1 MSGITE
7 ALKEKLDDSKDLDLL
22 ARLPQ
27 TYIVQMG
34 QRKELTPE
42 EVTLII
48 GKKGQQIED
57 AANRKALAASMAQPM
72 PSVMEQKMMQIA
84 QAENPAP
91 QMQPQMM
98 AQAPMPQLPEE
109 VGIAQNP
116 VPPMQL
122 AGGGIIA
129 FSGEDGSYVEGEDED
144 EEYDALIYSLLQRG
158 RSAPS
163 VGIASGYEDKEGRSG
178 DIVERLRAQIMAKES
193 GGRRYDKEGNLLT
206 SSKGALGEM
215 QVMPYT
221 SRDPG
226 FGIRP
231 ARDGSP
237 DELRRVGD
245 EYAAAMYNRYG
256 DPKLAMIAY
265 NMGPGATD
273 KWLAS
278 GADPR
283 RLPKE
288 TQGYIRGVSL
298 AEGGEIKG
306 YSGPQGS
313 VVETEEVPVSAL
325 GEMFSGFGNR
335 ASQLFG
341 PMVGGEGGGFKPTSK
356 EDIEFAKNYLEQQKR
371 QREIQKQ
378 LAASELDL
386 PFYKAVKPS
395 ERASVERKREELM
408 SEARGAKPSPAKP
421 SGETFVD
428 PNITALQKRKDY
440 DKPVSKEAVQ
450 NVAAIKKEEAL
461 TPEQELYN
469 EIRADMKARKEA
481 IAAGRNMDKWQAGL
495 IAGAKMMQTKSPYLM
510 GGLGEGAEAGAQAFA
525 DARKLRAA
533 EEAGIASGQGSLYK
547 NLLISKLKDAQ
558 LSDTKSFR
566 ETQSNDARIKA
577 AEAAVAQ
584 ALKLPGNAQQQNLL
598 NAYEMQFNQGKLDK
612 AKLPELERLRA
623 WRANLE
629 SGIRNRMGPGGGG
642 YTPTQT
648 QTAALNKY
656 SPT

>member
-1 MSGITE
+1 MSLSQ
-7 ALKEKLDDSKDLDLL
+7 ALKEKVHDSKNLDLL
-22 ARLPQ
+22 ANLPQ
-27 TYIVQMG
+27 ALIIQMG

-57 AANRKALAASMAQPM
+57 AAQRKALAQVSEQPM

-91 QMQPQMM
+91 EPQMQPQMM
-98 AQAPMPQLPEE
+98 AEAPMPQLPED

-129 FSGEDGSYVEGEDED
+129 FSGEDGSYVEEDDDD
-144 EEYDALIYSLLQRG
+144 ETDALIFGLLQKMRSSSG
-158 RSAPS
+158 RATPS
-163 VGIASGYEDKEGRSG
+163 VGIASGYEDREERSG
-178 DIVERLRAQIMAKES
+178 DMVDRLRAQIMAKES

-206 SSKGALGEM
+206 SSKGAKGEM

-237 DELRRVGD
+237 EELRRVGD
-245 EYAAAMYNRYG
+245 EYAEAMYNRYG

-298 AEGGEIKG
+298 AEGGEVKG
-306 YSGPQGS
+306 YAGPEGS
-313 VVETEEVPVSAL
+313 VVETEEPSSV
-325 GEMFSGFGNR
+325 FDR
-335 ASQLFG
+335 LFG
-341 PMVGGEGGGFKPTSK
+341 GGDRLKEYQDRLAKQKEFERVTREQPGFFQKTTSA
-356 EDIEFAKNYLEQQKR
+356 ERQKA
-371 QREIQKQ
+371 EAD
-378 LAASELDL
+378 LAAAD
-386 PFYKAVKPS
+386 A
-395 ERASVERKREELM
+395 
-408 SEARGAKPSPAKP
+408 ARRGPRSAKP

-440 DKPVSKEAVQ
+440 DKKIDTSGEGVK
-450 NVAAIKKEEAL
+450 NLIAAKKEEL
-461 TPEQELYN
+461 TPEQELFN
-469 EIRADMKARKEA
+469 EIRADMKARR
-481 IAAGRNMDKWQAGL
+481 AALEEGKKMDKWQAGL
-495 IAGAKMMQTKSPYLM
+495 IAGAKMMQNTSPYFLT
-510 GGLGEGAEAGAQAFA
+510 GLGSGAEAGAQSMAES
-525 DARKLRAA
+525 RKLRAA
-533 EEAGIASGQGSLYK
+533 EEAGIASGMGSLYK
-547 NLLISKLKDAQ
+547 NQLISKLKDAQ
-558 LSDTKSFR
+558 ISDTKAFR
-566 ETQSNDARIKA
+566 DTQLNDARIKA
-577 AEAAVAQ
+577 TETAVAQ
-584 ALKLPGNAQQQNLL
+584 ALKLPANAQQQQLL
-598 NAYEMQFNQGKLDK
+598 NLREMQFSQGKLDK
-612 AKLPELERLRA
+612 TQIVELERLRA
-623 WRANLE
+623 WRASLE
-629 SGIRNRMGPGGGG
+629 NNIRNRMMASGGGASG
-642 YTPTQT
+642 GFEGFSARKVGT
-648 QTAALNKY
+648 
-656 SPT
+656 

>member
-1 MSGITE
+1 MSLYE
-7 ALKEKLDDSKDLDLL
+7 AIKEKISDSKDLDSL

-27 TYIVQMG
+27 ALIIQMG
-34 QRKELTPE
+34 QREELTPE

-57 AANRKALAASMAQPM
+57 EAQRRALAQVSEQPM

-91 QMQPQMM
+91 EPQMQPQMM
-98 AQAPMPQLPEE
+98 AQAPMPQLPED

-129 FSGEDGSYVEGEDED
+129 FSGEDGSYVEDEEDED
-144 EEYDALIYSLLQRG
+144 DALIYSLLQKMQSGSGRG
-158 RSAPS
+158 SLSA
-163 VGIASGYEDKEGRSG
+163 GITSGYEDKDERSG
-178 DIVERLRAQIMAKES
+178 DMLDRLRAQIMAKES
-193 GGRRYDKEGNLLT
+193 GGRRYDKSGKLLT
-206 SSKGALGEM
+206 SPKGAEGEM

-221 SRDPG
+221 ARDPG

-278 GADPR
+278 GADVR

-298 AEGGEIKG
+298 AEGGEVKG
-306 YSGPQGS
+306 YAGPEGS
-313 VVETEEVPVSAL
+313 VVETEEPSSVFERMFGLSGDRLKDYQNRLAKQQEFERVTREQPGFFQQTTRAQRDKAAADLAAADAARRGPVS
-325 GEMFSGFGNR
+325 
-335 ASQLFG
+335 
-341 PMVGGEGGGFKPTSK
+341 V
-356 EDIEFAKNYLEQQKR
+356 
-371 QREIQKQ
+371 
-378 LAASELDL
+378 
-386 PFYKAVKPS
+386 
-395 ERASVERKREELM
+395 
-408 SEARGAKPSPAKP
+408 KP

-440 DKPVSKEAVQ
+440 DKKIDTSGEGVK
-450 NVAAIKKEEAL
+450 NLIAAKKEEL
-461 TPEQELYN
+461 TPEQELFN
-469 EIRADMKARKEA
+469 EIRADMKARREA
-481 IAAGRNMDKWQAGL
+481 LAEGKKMDKWRAGL
-495 IAGAKMMQTKSPYLM
+495 AAGAAMMKTKSPYFLS
-510 GGLGEGAEAGAQAFA
+510 GVGEGAEAGSQSLAESN
-525 DARKLRAA
+525 KLRAA
-533 EEAGIASGQGSLYK
+533 EEAGIATGMGSLYK
-547 NLLISKLKDAQ
+547 NQLISKLKDAQ
-558 LSDTKSFR
+558 ISDTKSFR
-566 ETQSNDARIKA
+566 DTQLNDARIKA
-577 AEAAVAQ
+577 TEAAVAQ
-584 ALKLPGNAQQQNLL
+584 ALKLPVNQNQQRLL
-598 NAYEMQFNQGKLDK
+598 DVYEMQFSQGKLDK
-612 AKLPELERLRA
+612 AKVAELERLRA

-629 SGIRNRMGPGGGG
+629 AGIRNRMASGSGGAG

>member
-1 MSGITE
+1 MSLYE
-7 ALKEKLDDSKDLDLL
+7 AIKEKISDSKDLDSL

-27 TYIVQMG
+27 ALIIQMG
-34 QRKELTPE
+34 QREELTPE

-57 AANRKALAASMAQPM
+57 AAQRRALAQVSQQPM

-91 QMQPQMM
+91 EPQMQPQMM
-98 AQAPMPQLPEE
+98 AQAPMPQLPED

-129 FSGEDGSYVEGEDED
+129 FSGEDGSYVEDEEDED
-144 EEYDALIYSLLQRG
+144 DALIYSLLQKMQSGSGRG
-158 RSAPS
+158 SLSA
-163 VGIASGYEDKEGRSG
+163 GITSGYEDKDERSG
-178 DIVERLRAQIMAKES
+178 DMLDRLRAQIMAKES
-193 GGRRYDKEGNLLT
+193 GGRRYDKSGKLLT
-206 SSKGALGEM
+206 SPKGAEGEM

-221 SRDPG
+221 ARDPG

-278 GADPR
+278 GADVR

-298 AEGGEIKG
+298 AEGGEVKG
-306 YSGPQGS
+306 YAGPEGS
-313 VVETEEVPVSAL
+313 VVETEEPSSVFERMFGLSGDRLKDYQNRLAKQQEFERVTREQPGFFQQTTRAQRDKAAADLAAADAARRGPVS
-325 GEMFSGFGNR
+325 
-335 ASQLFG
+335 
-341 PMVGGEGGGFKPTSK
+341 V
-356 EDIEFAKNYLEQQKR
+356 
-371 QREIQKQ
+371 
-378 LAASELDL
+378 
-386 PFYKAVKPS
+386 
-395 ERASVERKREELM
+395 
-408 SEARGAKPSPAKP
+408 KP

-440 DKPVSKEAVQ
+440 DKKIDTSGEGVK
-450 NVAAIKKEEAL
+450 NLIAAKKEEL
-461 TPEQELYN
+461 TPEQELFN
-469 EIRADMKARKEA
+469 EIRADMKARREA
-481 IAAGRNMDKWQAGL
+481 LAEGKKMDKWRAGL
-495 IAGAKMMQTKSPYLM
+495 AAGAAMMKTKSPYFLS
-510 GGLGEGAEAGAQAFA
+510 GVGEGAEAGSQSLAESN
-525 DARKLRAA
+525 KLRAA
-533 EEAGIASGQGSLYK
+533 EEAGIATGMGSLYK
-547 NLLISKLKDAQ
+547 NQLISKLKDAQ
-558 LSDTKSFR
+558 ISDTKSFR
-566 ETQSNDARIKA
+566 DTQLNDARIKA
-577 AEAAVAQ
+577 TEAAVAQ
-584 ALKLPGNAQQQNLL
+584 ALKLPVNQNQQRLL
-598 NAYEMQFNQGKLDK
+598 DVYEMQFSQGKLDK
-612 AKLPELERLRA
+612 AKVAELERLRA

-629 SGIRNRMGPGGGG
+629 AGIRNRMASGSGGAG

>member
-1 MSGITE
+1 MSLSQAIR
-7 ALKEKLDDSKDLDLL
+7 EKISDSKDLDSL

-27 TYIVQMG
+27 ALIIQMG
-34 QRKELTPE
+34 QREELTPE

-57 AANRKALAASMAQPM
+57 AAQRRALAQVSEQPI

-91 QMQPQMM
+91 EPQMQPQMM
-98 AQAPMPQLPEE
+98 AEAPMPQLPED

-129 FSGEDGSYVEGEDED
+129 FSGEDGSYVEEDDDD
-144 EEYDALIYSLLQRG
+144 ETDALIFGLLQKMRSSSG
-158 RSAPS
+158 RATPS
-163 VGIASGYEDKEGRSG
+163 VGIASGYEDREERSG
-178 DIVERLRAQIMAKES
+178 DMVDRLRAQIMAKES

-206 SSKGALGEM
+206 SSKGAKGEM

-237 DELRRVGD
+237 EELRRVGD

-278 GADPR
+278 GADVR

-306 YSGPQGS
+306 YAGPEGS
-313 VVETEEVPVSAL
+313 VVETEEPSSVFERMFGLSGDRLKDYQAREAKQREFERVTREQPGFFQQTTRAQRDKAAADLAAAEAARRGPVS
-325 GEMFSGFGNR
+325 
-335 ASQLFG
+335 
-341 PMVGGEGGGFKPTSK
+341 V
-356 EDIEFAKNYLEQQKR
+356 
-371 QREIQKQ
+371 
-378 LAASELDL
+378 
-386 PFYKAVKPS
+386 
-395 ERASVERKREELM
+395 
-408 SEARGAKPSPAKP
+408 KP

-428 PNITALQKRKDY
+428 PNIAALQKRKDY
-440 DKPVSKEAVQ
+440 DKKIDISGEGVK
-450 NVAAIKKEEAL
+450 NLIAAKKEEL
-461 TPEQELYN
+461 TPEQELFN
-469 EIRADMKARKEA
+469 EIRADMKARREA
-481 IAAGRNMDKWQAGL
+481 LAEGKKMDKWRAGL
-495 IAGAKMMQTKSPYLM
+495 AAGAAMMENTSPYAM
-510 GGLGEGAEAGAQAFA
+510 VGFGSGARAGSQSLAESS
-525 DARKLRAA
+525 KLRAA
-533 EEAGIASGQGSLYK
+533 EEAGIASGMGSLYK
-547 NLLISKLKDAQ
+547 NQLISKLKDAQ
-558 LSDTKSFR
+558 ISDTKSYR
-566 ETQSNDARIKA
+566 DAQLNDARIKA
-577 AEAAVAQ
+577 TEAAVAQ
-584 ALKLPGNAQQQNLL
+584 ALKLPANQNQQRLL
-598 NAYEMQFNQGKLDK
+598 DVYEMQFSQGKLDK
-612 AKLPELERLRA
+612 DKLPELERLRA
-623 WRANLE
+623 WRAGLE
-629 SGIRNRMGPGGGG
+629 NNIRNRMMASGGTSGG
-642 YTPTQT
+642 FEGFS
-648 QTAALNKY
+648 ARKVGA
-656 SPT
+656 

>member
-1 MSGITE
+1 MSLSQ
-7 ALKEKLDDSKDLDLL
+7 ALKEKVHDSKNLDLL
-22 ARLPQ
+22 ANLPQ
-27 TYIVQMG
+27 ALIIQMG

-57 AANRKALAASMAQPM
+57 AAQRKALAQVSEQPM

-91 QMQPQMM
+91 EPQMQPQMM
-98 AQAPMPQLPEE
+98 AEAPMPQLPED

-129 FSGEDGSYVEGEDED
+129 FSGEDGSYVEEDDDD
-144 EEYDALIYSLLQRG
+144 ETDALIFGLLQKMRSSSG
-158 RSAPS
+158 RATPS
-163 VGIASGYEDKEGRSG
+163 VGIASGYEDREERSG
-178 DIVERLRAQIMAKES
+178 DMVDRLRAQIMAKES

-206 SSKGALGEM
+206 SSKGAKGEM

-237 DELRRVGD
+237 EELRRVGD
-245 EYAAAMYNRYG
+245 EYAEAMYNRYG

-298 AEGGEIKG
+298 AEGGEVKG
-306 YSGPQGS
+306 YAGPEGS
-313 VVETEEVPVSAL
+313 VVETEEPSSV
-325 GEMFSGFGNR
+325 FDR
-335 ASQLFG
+335 LFG
-341 PMVGGEGGGFKPTSK
+341 GGDRLKEYQDRLAKQKEFERVTREQPGFFQKTTSA
-356 EDIEFAKNYLEQQKR
+356 ERQKA
-371 QREIQKQ
+371 EAD
-378 LAASELDL
+378 LAAAD
-386 PFYKAVKPS
+386 A
-395 ERASVERKREELM
+395 
-408 SEARGAKPSPAKP
+408 ARRGPRSAKP

-440 DKPVSKEAVQ
+440 DKKIDTSGEGVQ
-450 NVAAIKKEEAL
+450 NLIAAKKEEL
-461 TPEQELYN
+461 TPEQELFN
-469 EIRADMKARKEA
+469 EIRADMKARR
-481 IAAGRNMDKWQAGL
+481 AALEEGKKMDKWQAGL
-495 IAGAKMMQTKSPYLM
+495 IAGAKMMQNTSPYFLT
-510 GGLGEGAEAGAQAFA
+510 GLGSGAEAGAQSMAES
-525 DARKLRAA
+525 RKLRAA
-533 EEAGIASGQGSLYK
+533 EEAGIASGMGSLYK
-547 NLLISKLKDAQ
+547 NQLISKLKDAQ
-558 LSDTKSFR
+558 ISDTKAFR
-566 ETQSNDARIKA
+566 DTQLNDARIKA
-577 AEAAVAQ
+577 TETAVAQ
-584 ALKLPGNAQQQNLL
+584 ALKLPANAQQQQLL
-598 NAYEMQFNQGKLDK
+598 NLREMQFSQGKLDK
-612 AKLPELERLRA
+612 TQIVELERLRA
-623 WRANLE
+623 WRASLE
-629 SGIRNRMGPGGGG
+629 NNIRNRMMASGGGASG
-642 YTPTQT
+642 GFEGFSARKVGT
-648 QTAALNKY
+648 
-656 SPT
+656 

>member
-7 ALKEKLDDSKDLDLL
+7 ALKEKVHDSKNLDLL
-22 ARLPQ
+22 ANLPQ
-27 TYIVQMG
+27 ALIMQMG

-57 AANRKALAASMAQPM
+57 AAQRKALAQVSEQPM

-84 QAENPAP
+84 QAENPAPEP

-116 VPPMQL
+116 VPPMQM

-129 FSGEDGSYVEGEDED
+129 FSGEDGSYVEEDDDD
-144 EEYDALIYSLLQRG
+144 ETDALIFGLLQKMRSSSG
-158 RSAPS
+158 RATPN
-163 VGIASGYEDKEGRSG
+163 VGIASGYEDREERSG
-178 DIVERLRAQIMAKES
+178 DMVDRLRAQIMAKES

-206 SSKGALGEM
+206 SSKGAKGEM

-237 DELRRVGD
+237 EELRRVGD

-278 GADPR
+278 GADTR

-298 AEGGEIKG
+298 AEGGEVKHFQDG
-306 YSGPQGS
+306 GTMG
-313 VVETEEVPVSAL
+313 
-325 GEMFSGFGNR
+325 GFGDDNYSMDALR
-335 ASQLFG
+335 IQEA
-341 PMVGGEGGGFKPTSK
+341 
-356 EDIEFAKNYLEQQKR
+356 DAAKKR
-371 QREIQKQ
+371 QEYEDRYNFLKQ
-378 LAASELDL
+378 AA
-386 PFYKAVKPS
+386 PNVAAGMKPPVTAGTVRK
-395 ERASVERKREELM
+395 EPAS
-408 SEARGAKPSPAKP
+408 AKPSSDKKVDT
-421 SGETFVD
+421 SGEG
-428 PNITALQKRKDY
+428 
-440 DKPVSKEAVQ
+440 VQ
-450 NVAAIKKEEAL
+450 NIIAAKKEEL
-461 TPEQELYN
+461 TPEQELFN
-469 EIRADMKARKEA
+469 EIRADMKARK
-481 IAAGRNMDKWQAGL
+481 AALEEGKKMDKWQAGL
-495 IAGAKMMQTKSPYLM
+495 IAGAKMMQNTSPYFLT
-510 GGLGEGAEAGAQAFA
+510 GLGSGAEAGAQSMAES
-525 DARKLRAA
+525 RKLRAA
-533 EEAGIASGQGSLYK
+533 EEAGIATGMGSLYK
-547 NLLISKLKDAQ
+547 NQLISKLKDAQ
-558 LSDTKSFR
+558 ISDTKAFR
-566 ETQSNDARIKA
+566 ETQLNDARNKNTEA
-577 AEAAVAQ
+577 KLAEALRNPNNQ
-584 ALKLPGNAQQQNLL
+584 RQQQMLDI
-598 NAYEMQFNQGKLDK
+598 YEMQFSQGKLDK

-623 WRANLE
+623 WRTNLE
-629 SGIRNRMGPGGGG
+629 AGIRNRMAAGGGG
-642 YTPTQT
+642 AGNTPTQT

-656 SPT
+656 S

>member
-7 ALKEKLDDSKDLDLL
+7 ALKEKLDNSKNLDLL

-27 TYIVQMG
+27 AYIVQMG

-57 AANRKALAASMAQPM
+57 AANRQALAASMAQPM

-84 QAENPAP
+84 QAENPAPVP

-163 VGIASGYEDKEGRSG
+163 VGIASMSGDREERSG
-178 DIVERLRAQIMAKES
+178 DMIDRLRAQIMAKES

-306 YSGPQGS
+306 YAGPQGS
-313 VVETEEVPVSAL
+313 VVETEEEPSSV
-325 GEMFSGFGNR
+325 FDR
-335 ASQLFG
+335 LFG
-341 PMVGGEGGGFKPTSK
+341 GGDRLKEYQDRLAKQQEFERVTREQPGFFQKTTSAERNK
-356 EDIEFAKNYLEQQKR
+356 AEAD
-371 QREIQKQ
+371 
-378 LAASELDL
+378 LAA
-386 PFYKAVKPS
+386 A
-395 ERASVERKREELM
+395 
-408 SEARGAKPSPAKP
+408 EAARRGPRSAKP

-450 NVAAIKKEEAL
+450 NVIAAKKEEAL

-495 IAGAKMMQTKSPYLM
+495 IAGAKMMQTKSPYFM
-510 GGLGEGAEAGAQAFA
+510 SGIGEGAEAGAQAFA

-558 LSDTKSFR
+558 LADTRSFR

-577 AEAAVAQ
+577 TEAAVAQ
-584 ALKLPGNAQQQNLL
+584 ALKLPANAQQQNLL

>member
-7 ALKEKLDDSKDLDLL
+7 ALKEKVHDSKNLDLL
-22 ARLPQ
+22 ANLPQ
-27 TYIVQMG
+27 ALIIQMG

-57 AANRKALAASMAQPM
+57 AAQRKALAQVSEQPM

-84 QAENPAP
+84 QAENPSPVPQMQP

-98 AQAPMPQLPEE
+98 AQAPMPQLPED

-116 VPPMQL
+116 TPPMQM

-129 FSGEDGSYVEGEDED
+129 FSGEDGSYVEEDDDD
-144 EEYDALIYSLLQRG
+144 ETDALLFSLMQKMRSDSGRG
-158 RSAPS
+158 ASS
-163 VGIASGYEDKEGRSG
+163 IGIASRYEDKDERSG
-178 DIVERLRAQIMAKES
+178 DMLDRLRAQIMAKES

-206 SSKGALGEM
+206 SSKGAKGEM

-237 DELRRVGD
+237 EELRRVGD

-278 GADPR
+278 GADVR

-298 AEGGEIKG
+298 AEGGEVKG
-306 YSGPQGS
+306 YAGPEGS
-313 VVETEEVPVSAL
+313 VVETEEPSSVFDRLFGGGDRLKEYQDRLARQQEFERVTREQPGFFQQTTRAQRDKAAADLAAADAARRGPVS
-325 GEMFSGFGNR
+325 
-335 ASQLFG
+335 
-341 PMVGGEGGGFKPTSK
+341 V
-356 EDIEFAKNYLEQQKR
+356 
-371 QREIQKQ
+371 
-378 LAASELDL
+378 
-386 PFYKAVKPS
+386 
-395 ERASVERKREELM
+395 
-408 SEARGAKPSPAKP
+408 KP
-421 SGETFVD
+421 SGEAFVD

-440 DKPVSKEAVQ
+440 DKKIDTSGEGIQ
-450 NVAAIKKEEAL
+450 NLIAAKKEEL
-461 TPEQELYN
+461 TPEQELFN
-469 EIRADMKARKEA
+469 EIRADMKARK
-481 IAAGRNMDKWQAGL
+481 AALAEDRKMDKWRAGL
-495 IAGAKMMQTKSPYLM
+495 IAGAKMMQNTSPYFLT
-510 GGLGEGAEAGAQAFA
+510 GLGSGAEAGAQSLAESK
-525 DARKLRAA
+525 KLRAA
-533 EEAGIASGQGSLYK
+533 EEAGIATGMGSLYK
-547 NLLISKLKDAQ
+547 NQLISKLKDAQ
-558 LSDTKSFR
+558 ISDTKSFR
-566 ETQSNDARIKA
+566 DTQLNDARIKA
-577 AEAAVAQ
+577 TEAAVAQ
-584 ALKLPGNAQQQNLL
+584 ALKLPANAQQQNLL
-598 NAYEMQFNQGKLDK
+598 NAYEMQFSQGKLDK

-623 WRANLE
+623 WRAGLE
-629 SGIRNRMGPGGGG
+629 NNIRNRMIASGGTSGG
-642 YTPTQT
+642 FEGFS
-648 QTAALNKY
+648 ARKVGA
-656 SPT
+656 

>member
-1 MSGITE
+1 MSLSQ
-7 ALKEKLDDSKDLDLL
+7 ALKEKVHDSKNLDLL
-22 ARLPQ
+22 ANLPQ
-27 TYIVQMG
+27 ALIIQMG

-57 AANRKALAASMAQPM
+57 AAQRKALAQVSEQPM

-91 QMQPQMM
+91 EPQMQPQMM
-98 AQAPMPQLPEE
+98 AEAPMPQLPED

-129 FSGEDGSYVEGEDED
+129 FSGEDGSYVEEDDDD
-144 EEYDALIYSLLQRG
+144 ETDALIFGLLQKMRSSSG
-158 RSAPS
+158 RATPS
-163 VGIASGYEDKEGRSG
+163 VGIASGYEDREERSG
-178 DIVERLRAQIMAKES
+178 DMVDRLRAQIMAKES

-206 SSKGALGEM
+206 SSKGAKGEM

-237 DELRRVGD
+237 EELRRVGD
-245 EYAAAMYNRYG
+245 EYAEAMYNRYG

-298 AEGGEIKG
+298 AEGGEVKG
-306 YSGPQGS
+306 YAGPEGS
-313 VVETEEVPVSAL
+313 VVETEEPSSV
-325 GEMFSGFGNR
+325 FDR
-335 ASQLFG
+335 LFG
-341 PMVGGEGGGFKPTSK
+341 GGDRLKEYQDRLAKQKEFERVTREQPGFFQKTTSA
-356 EDIEFAKNYLEQQKR
+356 ERQKA
-371 QREIQKQ
+371 EAD
-378 LAASELDL
+378 LAAAD
-386 PFYKAVKPS
+386 A
-395 ERASVERKREELM
+395 
-408 SEARGAKPSPAKP
+408 ARRGPRSAKP

-440 DKPVSKEAVQ
+440 DKKIDTSGEGVK
-450 NVAAIKKEEAL
+450 NLIAAKKEKL
-461 TPEQELYN
+461 TPEQELFN
-469 EIRADMKARKEA
+469 EIRADMKARR
-481 IAAGRNMDKWQAGL
+481 AALEEGKKMDKWQAGL
-495 IAGAKMMQTKSPYLM
+495 IAGAKMMQNTSPYFLT
-510 GGLGEGAEAGAQAFA
+510 GLGSGAEAGAQSMAES
-525 DARKLRAA
+525 RKLRAA
-533 EEAGIASGQGSLYK
+533 EEAGIASGMGSLYK
-547 NLLISKLKDAQ
+547 NQLISKLKDAQ
-558 LSDTKSFR
+558 ISDTKAFR
-566 ETQSNDARIKA
+566 DTQLNDARIKA
-577 AEAAVAQ
+577 TETAVAQ
-584 ALKLPGNAQQQNLL
+584 ALKLPANAQQQQLL
-598 NAYEMQFNQGKLDK
+598 NLREMQFSQGKLDK
-612 AKLPELERLRA
+612 TQIVELERLRA
-623 WRANLE
+623 WRASLE
-629 SGIRNRMGPGGGG
+629 NNIRNRMMASGGGASG
-642 YTPTQT
+642 GFEGFSARKVGT
-648 QTAALNKY
+648 
-656 SPT
+656 

>member
-1 MSGITE
+1 MSLYE
-7 ALKEKLDDSKDLDLL
+7 AIKEKISDSKDLDSL

-27 TYIVQMG
+27 ALIMQMG
-34 QRKELTPE
+34 QREELTPE

-57 AANRKALAASMAQPM
+57 AAQRRALAQVSEQPM

-91 QMQPQMM
+91 EPQMQPQMM
-98 AQAPMPQLPEE
+98 AQAPMPQLPED

-129 FSGEDGSYVEGEDED
+129 FSGEDGSYVEDEEDED
-144 EEYDALIYSLLQRG
+144 DALIYSLLQKMQSGSGRG
-158 RSAPS
+158 SLSA
-163 VGIASGYEDKEGRSG
+163 GITSGYEDKDERSG
-178 DIVERLRAQIMAKES
+178 DMLDRLRAQIMAKES

-206 SSKGALGEM
+206 SSKGAKGEM

-237 DELRRVGD
+237 EELRRVGD

-278 GADPR
+278 GADVR

-298 AEGGEIKG
+298 AEGGEVKG
-306 YSGPQGS
+306 YAGPEGS
-313 VVETEEVPVSAL
+313 VVETEEPSSVFERMFGLSGDRLKDYQNRLAKQQEFERVTREQPGFFQQTTRAQRDKAAADLAAADAARRGPVS
-325 GEMFSGFGNR
+325 
-335 ASQLFG
+335 
-341 PMVGGEGGGFKPTSK
+341 V
-356 EDIEFAKNYLEQQKR
+356 
-371 QREIQKQ
+371 
-378 LAASELDL
+378 
-386 PFYKAVKPS
+386 
-395 ERASVERKREELM
+395 
-408 SEARGAKPSPAKP
+408 KP

-440 DKPVSKEAVQ
+440 DKKIDTSGEGVK
-450 NVAAIKKEEAL
+450 NLIAAKKEEL
-461 TPEQELYN
+461 TPEQELFN
-469 EIRADMKARKEA
+469 EIRADMKARREA
-481 IAAGRNMDKWQAGL
+481 LAEGKKMDKWRAGL
-495 IAGAKMMQTKSPYLM
+495 AAGAAMMKTKSPYFLS
-510 GGLGEGAEAGAQAFA
+510 GVGEGAEAGSQSLAESN
-525 DARKLRAA
+525 KLRAA
-533 EEAGIASGQGSLYK
+533 EEAGIATGMGSLYK
-547 NLLISKLKDAQ
+547 NQLISKLKDAQ
-558 LSDTKSFR
+558 ISDTKSFR
-566 ETQSNDARIKA
+566 DTQLNDARIKA
-577 AEAAVAQ
+577 TEAAVAQ
-584 ALKLPGNAQQQNLL
+584 ALKLPVNQNQQRLL
-598 NAYEMQFNQGKLDK
+598 DVYEMQFSQGKLDK
-612 AKLPELERLRA
+612 AKVAELERLRA

-629 SGIRNRMGPGGGG
+629 AGIRNRMASGSGGAG